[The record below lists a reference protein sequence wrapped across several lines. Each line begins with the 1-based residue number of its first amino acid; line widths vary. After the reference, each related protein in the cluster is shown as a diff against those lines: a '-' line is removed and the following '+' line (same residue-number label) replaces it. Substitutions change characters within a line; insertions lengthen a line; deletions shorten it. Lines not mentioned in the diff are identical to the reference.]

1 MKRIFLYLLAITLL
15 PQVISAAVLVGKT
28 EGAFSVSPT
37 GAATYTIPIKVQ
49 SGLSDFVPN
58 ISLAYSSQSGN
69 GIAGVGFGISGLSS
83 ISITPRS
90 TYFDYDAEEIKESE
104 DNAFTLDGQ
113 RLLHANPEKV
123 DNGKMG
129 AEYRTENEQYNI
141 ISITASQNGTPATF
155 QVKATNGITYKYGS
169 SMGRHT
175 QSNGKAYQWALDYAE
190 DALGNYIQYNYSQ
203 EGVLYPTSIT
213 YGRNIHGSA
222 GVDCTILFNYESR
235 PDTIPVYMFGEQR
248 FLTKRLKSIVCKY
261 DGNVYRTYTLNYTV
275 DVFSHLTSVTET
287 GTSSASVPPTT
298 FEWEVPSEFRLNCTS
313 REMDMH
319 DRSDSDKVRFFSD
332 DLDGDGISEV
342 ISVET
347 ITRYDP
353 NNPTSL
359 FYVRKYNPRT
369 QTFEYSNFYHLETHC
384 WDLLN
389 GSFSAHASYKK
400 GNSLVLPYCRR
411 YPSSSITIPNEMW
424 FSFPEYNQEFGI
436 RMKGHST
443 DDKKNPV
450 YSFLDSDKDGLD
462 NIFIV
467 EKEKVKVNNKNVYPA
482 YLVTFKMPENSHP
495 TSVLYLELNDVPEKI
510 RSADFNADGMTD
522 LLITTS
528 KGYYIYWNR
537 NGSFS
542 DNDRY
547 YNPAFNKCDIIQL
560 GDFNADGLVDLII
573 NKHDSNQWYIARNT
587 GNTANGYFSL
597 STINDL
603 VAKDVKMFDDDDKR
617 DKTYCLVQDI
627 DGDGKSDA
635 IVGYPYRNQDG
646 GSFCILKSNGN
657 TLVLTDWP
665 HLPNSE
671 EFPNYN
677 HIVRGFFDGQGGAQI
692 LYKGKSLEQN
702 TVGWHILDNPTIK
715 KSSQKIISVTDGL
728 GAKDDIS
735 YGLLT
740 DNDVYQVNDNS
751 SLPESVI
758 HMVGAMPVVKTRTE
772 VIPTDS
778 HTTDYSYANGL
789 VHMQGKGFLG
799 FKDIKTTSSTGMV
812 TESHSELVDSF
823 LILMPRTS
831 TKRNVTGDVIS
842 QEVNRTALKGVGA
855 HSYTIDKSYRQ
866 SDLLM
871 DGFFVREKSEDYK
884 YGSPTKQ
891 MKADSLFHNN
901 QTITYWNSPL
911 SNVWIKGLPSTVEI
925 TKRGEGPDSWT
936 TGDDIH
942 EKTTYE
948 RDNATGLVLRE
959 VKRRN
964 GQIISTDGYTY
975 NEYGQVTQHYT
986 VAYGSTDTLVT
997 RYEYNAKGQLSK
1009 EYEPKGLYKR
1019 YTYNSSNGTLASV
1032 YGFDGVTTRYTYD
1045 GLLRET
1051 SRKRATIET
1060 CQTTRALSS
1069 YGGGVYSIKEAVTGK
1084 TSVTTYYDAWERKI
1098 AESAPL
1104 ANGTAMYTDYQYLS
1118 NGQLG
1123 FVSFPHKKNEPTSEG
1138 TTYTYDSAFRKTS
1151 AVDSN
1156 GKSSTWSY
1164 SPMQITSCIDGVTT
1178 TTSYYTEGK
1187 VSEVED
1193 AAGWVHYDYNADGN
1207 ISYIYGNVGEAVY
1220 EYDEYGRLA
1229 QTTDMNGVVKQ
1240 YEYDVNGNPSK
1251 ITIGDSY
1258 VETNYDK
1265 YGILRSKSWAD
1276 SGESPHT
1283 VTYQYDNK
1291 YRLTQERGEGYM
1303 KSYGYDTYGRIRSK
1317 YHYIPDGQAPG
1328 FDISYQYGSDNNVS
1342 KTTRSFSGYLDISPE
1357 VIEEYT
1363 YNNGYRI
1370 TDVLNDTLVC
1380 QLTKQDKWGNITE
1393 EWDFLGSTEH
1403 TYDDYGNMLS
1413 FVRDAVADARES
1425 YTYNIHTGNMIS
1437 KNGIRITYDNMNR
1450 LTGYGSESYS
1460 YDRMGNLTRQ
1470 PRVGNFSYNG
1480 FKVDKMTPA
1489 GINFLDGDLHISYY
1503 KAIERPKSIEND
1515 RFKAEFYYDGN
1526 GDRYMMKVYEKISG
1540 TPTLSFT
1547 RYYYDADVEITVDSR
1562 GYHTHHIYAGGDAYT
1577 APAVLIMSINEND
1590 CENYS
1595 SCIYQITRDNIGSAI
1610 LYANANYDCYQ
1621 NSYSPWGVRTY
1632 KVGNNT
1638 YFYQPGEEPGYGPFY
1653 RTYTGHEDLWMF
1665 GLINANARLYSPY
1678 LGRFVSPDPLLNSE
1692 GGPLLYNPYV
1702 YANNNPFKYID
1713 RGGEEPVTLTAI
1725 LIGAA
1730 IGGAIGGTINVACN
1744 WNNIQ
1749 DAGDFFKFFGVG
1761 ATAGAVG
1768 GAVAVLAPAGA
1779 IAGALYGALGGALS
1793 GALLGGGNALLLGQD
1808 PWKAAFAGMWQG
1820 AATGV
1825 ILGGLTG
1832 GAKAIDG
1839 NKSWLTGSPKV
1850 KANPAANVSATPQS
1864 SAVKST
1870 SPKDINSSSGSS
1882 SPETLIHYTNKEGYQ
1897 KILETGELNPSIGI
1911 KNARYGEGQYF
1922 TNLEPKDY
1930 TAGQVSRRLYG
1941 VPWNTSKLQ
1950 YYIKI
1955 DMTGLNPIQNNP
1967 HNFLVPGNNPLPLHG
1982 RIVDSGIS
1990 LFKIRF

>member
-1 MKRIFLYLLAITLL
+1 MKRFFLYLLAITLL
-15 PQVISAAVLVGKT
+15 PQVISADVLVGKT
-28 EGAFSVSPT
+28 DGAFSVSPT

-49 SGLSDFVPN
+49 SGLSDFSPS

-83 ISITPRS
+83 ISIAPRNR
-90 TYFDYDAEEIKESE
+90 YFDTNAEAIKEGG

-113 RLLHANPEKV
+113 RLLLKEGQ
-123 DNGKMG
+123 NGQTG
-129 AEYRTENEQYNI
+129 AVYRTENEQYNI

-169 SMGRHT
+169 STGRQT

-190 DALGNYIQYNYSQ
+190 DALGNYIQYTYSQ

-213 YGRNIHGSA
+213 YGRNIHGTA
-222 GVDCTILFNYESR
+222 GVDCTVSFTYENR
-235 PDTIPVYMFGEQR
+235 PDSIPVYMFGEQR
-248 FLTKRLKSIVCKY
+248 FLKKRLKSIVCKY
-261 DGNVYRTYTLNYTV
+261 DGNVYRTYTLNYTE
-275 DVFSHLTSVTET
+275 DVFSHLTSVSET
-287 GTSSASVPPTT
+287 GTGSASVPPTT
-298 FEWEVPSEFRLNCTS
+298 FEWEVPSEFRLDCSS
-313 REMDMH
+313 RNMDMH
-319 DRSDSDKVRFFSD
+319 ERRDSDIVRFFSD

-347 ITRYDP
+347 DNRIDY
-353 NNPTSL
+353 NNPTTL

-369 QTFEYSNFYHLETHC
+369 QTFEYSNFYHLESHC
-384 WDLLN
+384 CDLLH
-389 GSFSAHASYKK
+389 GTFSVHASYKQ
-400 GNSLVLPYCRR
+400 GNSLVLPYYRR
-411 YPSSSITIPNEMW
+411 YPNSSVTISNEMH
-424 FSFPEYNQEFGI
+424 FVFPEYDKNKNEFGV
-436 RMKGHST
+436 RMKGKST
-443 DDKKNPV
+443 DNKKNPV
-450 YSFLDSDKDGLD
+450 YTFLDSDLDGLD

-467 EKEKVKVNNKNVYPA
+467 EKETVKVNKKNVYPA
-482 YLVTFKMPENSHP
+482 YLVTFKMPKNSH
-495 TSVLYLELNDVPEKI
+495 SASELYLDLDGVPELI
-510 RSADFNADGMTD
+510 RPADFNADGMVD

-528 KGYYIYWNR
+528 EGYYIYWNR

-542 DNDRY
+542 DKYRY
-547 YNPAFNKCDIIQL
+547 YSTAFNKCDIIQL
-560 GDFNADGLVDLII
+560 GDFNGDGLVDLII

-597 STINDL
+597 STISDL
-603 VAKDVKMFDDDDKR
+603 VAKDVRMFDDDDKR

-635 IVGYPYRNQDG
+635 IVGYPYRNKDG
-646 GSFCILKSNGN
+646 GSLCILKSNGN

-665 HLPNSE
+665 HLPNSGD
-671 EFPNYN
+671 FPNFN
-677 HIVRGFFDGQGGAQI
+677 HIFQGFFDGQGGAQI

-758 HMVGAMPVVKTRTE
+758 RMTSPMPVVKTRTE

-778 HTTDYSYANGL
+778 RTTDYSYANGL
-789 VHMQGKGFLG
+789 THLQGKGFLG
-799 FKDIKTTSSTGMV
+799 FKDIKATSSTGMV

-823 LILMPRTS
+823 LVLMPCS
-831 TKRNVTGDVIS
+831 SINRNVTGDVIS
-842 QEVNRTALKGVGA
+842 QEVNRTSLKGVGA
-855 HSYTIDKSYRQ
+855 HSYTTDKSYRQ

-891 MKADSLFHNN
+891 MKADSLFRND

-1207 ISYIYGNVGEAVY
+1207 ISFISGNVGEAVY

-1450 LTGYGSESYS
+1450 LTGYGSETYS

-1713 RGGEEPVTLTAI
+1713 RNGEFVWLVPAIFGGFAAAAVTSYYSENVLKSIGSFVCGAVATGLSI
-1725 LIGAA
+1725 GVGVYVGAA
-1730 IGGAIGGTINVACN
+1730 VT
-1744 WNNIQ
+1744 
-1749 DAGDFFKFFGVG
+1749 AGCASV
-1761 ATAGAVG
+1761 GAVG
-1768 GAVAVLAPAGA
+1768 VAPFVGAAAGAAASYLTYNLSYSALTGTPFNFSWKDMGIEMGIAVATVGVCTVASKLAPKASKIMQTRHRPTAKEPDLILPEASEKAPINSQPDPADVLEQARIQAGQGNSTVYVGVDENNVIKYVGRTDRPLEMRA
-1779 IAGALYGALGGALS
+1779 AEHLRDVSKKSIIVKFKPVKTTLDHNGSRVAEQILINKYGLQKNGGQL
-1793 GALLGGGNALLLGQD
+1793 
-1808 PWKAAFAGMWQG
+1808 
-1820 AATGV
+1820 
-1825 ILGGLTG
+1825 I
-1832 GAKAIDG
+1832 
-1839 NKSWLTGSPKV
+1839 NKINSISPKHWE
-1850 KANPAANVSATPQS
+1850 KF
-1864 SAVKST
+1864 
-1870 SPKDINSSSGSS
+1870 
-1882 SPETLIHYTNKEGYQ
+1882 
-1897 KILETGELNPSIGI
+1897 GI
-1911 KNARYGEGQYF
+1911 
-1922 TNLEPKDY
+1922 
-1930 TAGQVSRRLYG
+1930 
-1941 VPWNTSKLQ
+1941 
-1950 YYIKI
+1950 
-1955 DMTGLNPIQNNP
+1955 
-1967 HNFLVPGNNPLPLHG
+1967 PG
-1982 RIVDSGIS
+1982 
-1990 LFKIRF
+1990 K